1 MRAEEWAKWHDVISE
16 REQSGKSLAVF
27 CQERNLRVWQF
38 HESCN
43 ALDTRSMAM
52 HVLHRA

>member
-1 MRAEEWAKWHDVISE
+1 MRAEEWAKWRDVISE